1 MKRFWLVIA
10 PLLGACTVGP
20 DYHAPEPKVPPSYR
34 ALADAPYATPV
45 AEAAD
50 LSAWW
55 TQFNDPEL
63 QSLVARAL
71 KANLDLKTA
80 ASRVRQART
89 QEIVAGAAE
98 LPTVNAS
105 GNAAHLHSSSSPLQ
119 SLSGGASSG
128 SSSGSP
134 PPSGGT
140 DISLYSVGFDAS
152 WELDIFGGGR
162 RGIEAAKAQS
172 EAALWQMRDGEV
184 TLTAEIAADYMALR
198 AAQARKSILQR
209 QLKAQ
214 QDVLELVAAR
224 ARTGFVTELDVN
236 QQKNLAAATAAQI
249 PALDAQALSLEHA
262 IATLLAQEPDAL
274 AAELEATAPA
284 PALPA
289 GLPVGMP
296 SDLLRR
302 RPDIRAAER
311 NLAAATAEIGVA
323 VADLYPKFNLLAGVS
338 LASNSLD
345 TLFDSKSLGEFG
357 LGMITWPIFN
367 AGKTEANIAAKQ
379 EGREQAYF
387 AYQKAVLGAVK
398 DVEDAL
404 VRVITEQ
411 RRIASLAD
419 ADASAREST
428 ALALQ
433 QYRAGLVTY
442 VNVLTAQNSALSDD
456 DQLSQARAQLSAD
469 LVALYKALGGGW
481 GGADAPDPATTQA
494 CQIDKDRGCAD

>member
-1 MKRFWLVIA
+1 
-10 PLLGACTVGP
+10 VGP
-20 DYHAPEPKVPPSYR
+20 DYHEPETRVPPSYH
-34 ALADAPYATPV
+34 AVAEAPYATPV
-45 AEAAD
+45 AETAD
-50 LSAWW
+50 LSSWW
-55 TQFNDPEL
+55 IQFNDPEL

-71 KANLDLKTA
+71 KANLDLQTA

-89 QEIVAGAAE
+89 QEIIAGAAE

-105 GNAAHLHSSSSPLQ
+105 GNAAHLHSGSSPLQ
-119 SLSGGASSG
+119 SLSGGSASG
-128 SSSGSP
+128 SSP
-134 PPSGGT
+134 APSGGT
-140 DISLYSVGFDAS
+140 DISLYSLGFDAS

-198 AAQARKSILQR
+198 ATQARKSILQQ

-214 QDVLELVAAR
+214 QDVLDLVAAR

-236 QQKNLAAATAAQI
+236 QQKNLAATTAAQI
-249 PALDAQALSLEHA
+249 PGLDAQALSLEHA
-262 IATLLAQEPDAL
+262 IAILLAQEPDAL
-274 AAELEATAPA
+274 ATELEAPA
-284 PALPA
+284 PPPTVPA
-289 GLPVGMP
+289 TLPVGLP

-302 RPDIRAAER
+302 RPDIRVAER
-311 NLAAATAEIGVA
+311 SLAAATAQIGIA
-323 VADLYPKFNLLAGVS
+323 VADLYPKFNLLAGIS
-338 LASNSLD
+338 LASNSLN

-367 AGKTEANIAAKQ
+367 AGKTEADIASKQ

-404 VRVITEQ
+404 VRVITDQ

-419 ADASAREST
+419 ADTSARNST
-428 ALALQ
+428 GLALQ
-433 QYRAGLVTY
+433 QYRAGLVSY
-442 VNVLTAQNSALSDD
+442 VNVLTAQNAALSDE
-456 DQLSQARAQLSAD
+456 DQLAQAQAQLTAD

-481 GGADAPDPATTQA
+481 GGADTPDPATMPS
-494 CQIDKDRGCAD
+494 CRLDKDHGCAD